1 MIIYQVLPRLWGTGR
16 FSDWK
21 APAWNYVKSL
31 GADAVW
37 FTGIPHHA
45 TGKSYVK
52 GNPGSPYSVSS
63 WYDVNPYLADDPER
77 RLEEFKSLV
86 SRAHRAGLK
95 VFTDFIPNHVSPE
108 CTDVPTLPYCDFDW
122 TDTRKVDYS
131 APGAW
136 EAMKRIVLFW
146 AGLGVDGLR
155 CDMVELVPREFLSWL
170 IAEVRKVKPGFI
182 FIGEA
187 YELANY
193 EPLLAAGFDYLYDKS
208 GFYDIA
214 RGIMEGSRSARE
226 LTSNWQRLGQHQG
239 RMLNFLEN
247 HDEQR
252 VASGFFAGSPQ
263 KGYAALAYGALFG
276 PASFMIYAGQELGE
290 AAPESADGRTSIFD
304 NVRVATLQDTPLPHS
319 GNAVLKHYR
328 SVLQL
333 ARQLEGQPNWDLCYC
348 NLQSPGF
355 DPERHSAFLRY
366 GPDEATVVLCNFS
379 DSPAQVSLRLPDD
392 LPFQHPAELS
402 IEAGPWDASC
412 KNFLLHL

>member
-1 MIIYQVLPRLWGTGR
+1 MIIYQVLPRLWGSGR

-37 FTGIPHHA
+37 FTGIPRHA

-52 GNPGSPYSVSS
+52 GNPGSPYSVSD
-63 WYDVNPYLADDPER
+63 WFDVNPYLADNPER
-77 RLEEFKSLV
+77 RMEEVKSLV

-136 EAMKRIVLFW
+136 EAMLRVVLFW
-146 AGLGVDGLR
+146 AGLGVDGMR
-155 CDMVELVPREFLSWL
+155 CDMVELVPRDFLAWL
-170 IAEVRKVKPGFI
+170 ISSVRRVHPGFI
-182 FIGEA
+182 FIAEA
-187 YELANY
+187 YKRENY
-193 EPLLAAGFDYLYDKS
+193 TPLLETGFDYLYDKS

-214 RGIMEGSRSARE
+214 RGIMDGSRSSRE
-226 LTSNWQRLGQHQG
+226 LTSNWQNLGSSQS

-252 VASGFFAGSPQ
+252 LASNYFAGSPQ

-276 PASFMIYAGQELGE
+276 PASFMIYAGQEQG
-290 AAPESADGRTSIFD
+290 ESASESTDGRTSIF
-304 NVRVATLQDTPLPHS
+304 NSVRVSTLQDTPLPHT

-328 SVLQL
+328 AILKL
-333 ARQLEGQPNWDLCYC
+333 ARELDGQPNWDLCYC
-348 NLQSPGF
+348 NLSTHGF
-355 DPERHSAFLRY
+355 DPDRHTAFLRY
-366 GPDEATVVLCNFS
+366 GGGEATVVLCNFS
-379 DSPAQVSLRLPDD
+379 D
-392 LPFQHPAELS
+392 HPAEISLMLPPELPFPHPEELS
-402 IEAGPWDASC
+402 LEATPWDFAC
-412 KNFLLHL
+412 KKFLLHL

>member
-37 FTGIPHHA
+37 FTGIPRHA

-63 WYDVNPYLADDPER
+63 WFDVNPYLADNPER
-77 RLEEFKSLV
+77 RLEEFKTLV

-146 AGLGVDGLR
+146 AGLGVDGIR

-214 RGIMEGSRSARE
+214 RGIMEGCRSARE

-252 VASGFFAGSPQ
+252 VASSFFAGSPQ

-304 NVRVATLQDTPLPHS
+304 KVRVATLQDTPLPHS

-379 DSPAQVSLRLPDD
+379 ESTAQVSLRLPED
-392 LPFQHPAELS
+392 LPFPHPAELAV
-402 IEAGPWDASC
+402 EAAPWDASY

>member
-31 GADAVW
+31 GASAVW
-37 FTGIPHHA
+37 FTGIPRHA

-52 GNPGSPYSVSS
+52 GNPGSPYSVSD
-63 WYDVNPYLADDPER
+63 WFDVNPYLADNPER

-136 EAMKRIVLFW
+136 EAMLRVVLFW

-155 CDMVELVPREFLSWL
+155 CDMVELVPRDFLAWL
-170 IAEVRKVKPGFI
+170 IAEVRKVRPGFI
-182 FIGEA
+182 FIAEA
-187 YELANY
+187 YKLENY
-193 EPLLAAGFDYLYDKS
+193 EPLLVAGFDYLYDKS

-214 RGIMEGSRSARE
+214 RGILEGSRSARE
-226 LTSNWQRLGQHQG
+226 LTSNWQRLGQYQG

-252 VASGFFAGSPQ
+252 LASGFFAGSPQ

-290 AAPESADGRTSIFD
+290 AAPESADGRTSIF
-304 NVRVATLQDTPLPHS
+304 NQVRVSTLQDTPLPHS
-319 GNAVLKHYR
+319 GNPVLKHYR
-328 SVLQL
+328 AVLAL

-348 NLQSPGF
+348 NLESPGF
-355 DPERHSAFLRY
+355 DPERQRAFLRY
-366 GPDEATVVLCNFS
+366 GPDQATAVLCNFS
-379 DSPAQVSLRLPDD
+379 DRPASVCLRLPDD
-392 LPFQHPAELS
+392 LPFPHPAELS
-402 IEAGPWDASC
+402 LEAGPWNASC